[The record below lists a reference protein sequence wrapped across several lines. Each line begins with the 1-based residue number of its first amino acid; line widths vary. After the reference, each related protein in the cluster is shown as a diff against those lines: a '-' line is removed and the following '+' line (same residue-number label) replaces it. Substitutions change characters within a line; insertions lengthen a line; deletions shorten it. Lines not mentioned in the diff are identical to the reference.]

1 MASED
6 DDLRAR
12 RAGSDKEQGYNTVVA
27 LERVA
32 TESKR
37 VEVLLLH
44 LVLELAWK
52 EGQLMMELILVGG
65 SSVMTVTVSLD
76 THSGI
81 LQVSGIVE
89 CLRVVYSAYQGG
101 CTDNLCR
108 PQCQRLE
115 VAQAKEDAVA
125 MQMLKVSCR
134 GKTSGLLLQ

>member
-32 TESKR
+32 TESR
-37 VEVLLLH
+37 RMEVLLLH
-44 LVLELAWK
+44 LVLELAW
-52 EGQLMMELILVGG
+52 EEEQLMMELILVGG
-65 SSVMTVTVSLD
+65 SSVMSVSLD
-76 THSGI
+76 THSGVP
-81 LQVSGIVE
+81 QVSGIVE
-89 CLRVVYSAYQGG
+89 CLRVVYSACQGG

-115 VAQAKEDAVA
+115 VSQAKEDGVA
-125 MQMLKVSCR
+125 MQMLKSR
-134 GKTSGLLLQ
+134 NSMRN

>member
-1 MASED
+1 MRFSNIVETICRSETSETEDTSSDNHSMASED

-27 LERVA
+27 LKRVA

-81 LQVSGIVE
+81 LQ
-89 CLRVVYSAYQGG
+89 
-101 CTDNLCR
+101 
-108 PQCQRLE
+108 RLE
-115 VAQAKEDAVA
+115 VAQAKEDVVA
-125 MQMLKVSCR
+125 MQMLKRRNSMHN
-134 GKTSGLLLQ
+134 

>member
-1 MASED
+1 MRFSNIVETICRSETSETEDTSSDNHSMASGD

-27 LERVA
+27 LKRVA

-65 SSVMTVTVSLD
+65 SSVMSVSLD
-76 THSGI
+76 THSG
-81 LQVSGIVE
+81 V
-89 CLRVVYSAYQGG
+89 
-101 CTDNLCR
+101 
-108 PQCQRLE
+108 PQRLE
-115 VAQAKEDAVA
+115 VSQAKEDGVA
-125 MQMLKVSCR
+125 MQMLKVHKFSE
-134 GKTSGLLLQ
+134 

>member
-1 MASED
+1 MASGD

-37 VEVLLLH
+37 VEVLLH

-76 THSGI
+76 THSGV
-81 LQVSGIVE
+81 L
-89 CLRVVYSAYQGG
+89 
-101 CTDNLCR
+101 
-108 PQCQRLE
+108 QRLE
-115 VAQAKEDAVA
+115 VAQAKEDVVA
-125 MQMLKVSCR
+125 MQMLKRRNSMHN
-134 GKTSGLLLQ
+134 